1 MDVEQKTSANGPA
14 PPKRALFLW
23 RGPLFWLP
31 IGVILGL
38 VAAWIAVVVQVD
50 FGRSPLVIFPLLV
63 GVALGA
69 MLVGFMRVGQIG
81 HRPTV
86 VIGTVAI
93 ALMTVVA
100 QHYVGYLK
108 TYRWPRENADPP
120 IPAMLIVDFD
130 EHMHQRA
137 ERGFPLA
144 WGYTAQGRLAWLVWA
159 VDGLLVLGAT
169 LAVVVPAVRL
179 PYCNRCRTWYR
190 VIRSGRI
197 DVESGRALAEAAG
210 LAVPDGS
217 TVARYRLLGC
227 NGGCGP
233 GGFDLAWEQPSGN
246 TSCERTWLDPQQRNL
261 VVQALDEINA
271 QQEDA

>member
-1 MDVEQKTSANGPA
+1 M
-14 PPKRALFLW
+14 
-23 RGPLFWLP
+23 WLP
-31 IGVILGL
+31 AGVSLGL
-38 VAAWIAVVVQVD
+38 AAAWIAVVAQVD
-50 FGRSPLVIFPLLV
+50 LGRSPLVIFPLLIGV
-63 GVALGA
+63 GLGA
-69 MLVGFMRVGQIG
+69 LLVGLMRLGQIG

-86 VIGTVAI
+86 VIGTIAI
-93 ALMTVVA
+93 ALVTVVA

-120 IPAMLIVDFD
+120 TPQTWIVDFD
-130 EHMHQRA
+130 EYMHQRA
-137 ERGFPLA
+137 ELGFPLA
-144 WGYTAQGRLAWLVWA
+144 WGYTARGRVAWVAWA

-210 LAVPDGS
+210 FSAPNRS
-217 TVARYRLLGC
+217 TAARYRLLGC

-233 GGFDLAWEQPSGN
+233 GGLDLSWEKPRQSA
-246 TSCERTWLDPQQRNL
+246 SSERTWLDRQRRNQ
-261 VVQALDEINA
+261 VVQALDKINA
-271 QQEDA
+271 RQEDA

>member
-1 MDVEQKTSANGPA
+1 MDGEQKTCADGPA

-31 IGVILGL
+31 VGGSLGL
-38 VAAWIAVVVQVD
+38 AVAWIALVAQVD

-63 GVALGA
+63 GVGLGA
-69 MLVGFMRVGQIG
+69 LLVGLMRLGQIG

-93 ALMTVVA
+93 ALVTVAA

-108 TYRWPRENADPP
+108 TYRWPRENANPP
-120 IPAMLIVDFD
+120 MPERLIADFD
-130 EHMHQRA
+130 EYMHQRA
-137 ERGFPLA
+137 ERGFPL
-144 WGYTAQGRLAWLVWA
+144 WGYTAQGRLAWLAWA

-179 PYCNRCRTWYR
+179 PYCSRCRSWYR

-210 LAVPDGS
+210 LAVPNRG
-217 TVARYRLLGC
+217 TAARYRLLGC
-227 NGGCGP
+227 NGGCRP
-233 GGFDLAWEQPSGN
+233 GGLDLSWEQPRQS
-246 TSCERTWLDPQQRNL
+246 TSSERTWLDPQQRNR
-261 VVQALDEINA
+261 VVQALDKINHA
-271 QQEDA
+271 